1 MKHNILRIKF
11 INLSIFM
18 ILFGFS
24 TTVYPQYAI
33 KWLSAGS
40 LHNWYSEIGSEIEE
54 GFVKEQQY
62 GLQWPA
68 ISSRQDIQAAK
79 GLWIGTTNFS
89 DPNDP
94 QSPYPYKVVHV
105 GPRVTGAGEFFPQG
119 FTMTSQFEPPLV
131 FVDNDLSL
139 DKSVDNNDVDP
150 TLFADRVIEN
160 KVNTQIGIS
169 MTRKIFQFSQQY
181 HDNYIVSEYTFKNTG
196 NTDGDADIEL
206 PSTTL
211 TGVYFYYQFR
221 LAVCANVRNV
231 IGNSTSWGIN
241 TMNDTR
247 GDGVK
252 VDTDNPDNLRF
263 HYMWHGKLPS
273 FTRYDN
279 IGGPIWSSAL
289 WVEPGDTVGRLG
301 ASQFAGVVTLHADVS
316 ATDKND
322 DPLQP
327 STTSWEGSDEPQT
340 SNNDS
345 FNKEKMR
352 VEYTSWM
359 MRGHKSPRHAN
370 VVEPNDYQGFT
381 NPTGDPALGT
391 PGGFSFTNGYGP
403 YTLAPGDSITLV
415 FAEGVAGI
423 SRALATETGI
433 KYKTGQITAEQK
445 NQVVFQS
452 RDSLFQTFR
461 RANANFQ
468 SGYNIPRPPLPPK
481 VFNVNGGGDRI
492 ALSWETYDDPGANL
506 EGFEIYRA
514 TGKFDS
520 SYTLIHTAGPSERS
534 YDDVTPVRGLSYY
547 YYIVSVGSESSNTGV
562 GLTPPGKLR
571 SSRYY
576 TQTYNP
582 AVLKR
587 QPGGSPYSAVV
598 KGNKDAPFYIRAG
611 INDKLRI
618 NVDNNGPVDIVIP
631 ADSTEIDTLEIND
644 VVAAI
649 NLALQVNVAEDNGYG
664 YLWLTSP
671 SSGTDSKIEIL
682 DIPQNAYAELG
693 LSIGLSEGGV
703 PTEQEA
709 LDQIRVVPNPY
720 NISASSELGFGELA
734 QNRLYFFNIPGRCD
748 IKIYS
753 ELGEL
758 VETIEHR
765 DGSGD
770 QAWDSLTSSGQIIV
784 SGIYIAVI
792 ENKDTGGKKIVKF
805 VIIR

>member
-1 MKHNILRIKF
+1 M
-11 INLSIFM
+11 
-18 ILFGFS
+18 
-24 TTVYPQYAI
+24 
-33 KWLSAGS
+33 SAGS

-68 ISSRQDIQAAK
+68 INLRQDIQAAK
-79 GLWIGTTNFS
+79 GLWIGVTDFI

-105 GPRVTGAGEFFPQG
+105 GPRVTGSGEFYPLEFK
-119 FTMTSQFEPPLV
+119 MTSKFEPPLV

-139 DKSVDNNDVDP
+139 DKSVDNDFVDP
-150 TLFADRVIEN
+150 NLFTDRLIVN

-169 MTRKIFQFSQQY
+169 MTRRIFQFSQEY

-196 NTDGDADIEL
+196 SRTGSGSPDL
-206 PSTTL
+206 PPNTL
-211 TGVYFYYQFR
+211 TGVYFYFQYRF
-221 LAVCANVRNV
+221 AVCANVRNV

-279 IGGPIWSSAL
+279 IGGPIWNSAL
-289 WVEPGDTVGRLG
+289 WVETGDTVGRLG

-316 ATDKND
+316 ATDKTD

-327 STTSWEGSDEPQT
+327 MTTSWEGSDEPNT

-345 FNKEKMR
+345 YNKAKMQS
-352 VEYTSWM
+352 EYSWLA
-359 MRGHKSPRHAN
+359 RGHKSPRHAN
-370 VVEPNDYQGFT
+370 AVEPSDYPGFT

-403 YTLAPGDSITLV
+403 YTLAPGDSITIVL
-415 FAEGVAGI
+415 AEGVAGI
-423 SRALATETGI
+423 SREFATETGI

-452 RDSLFQTFR
+452 RDSLFYTFR
-461 RANANFQ
+461 RANANYQ

-481 VFNVNGGGDRI
+481 VFNVNSGGDRI
-492 ALSWETYDDPGANL
+492 ALTWETYDDPGSNL
-506 EGFEIYRA
+506 EGYEIYRA
-514 TGKFDS
+514 EGKYDS
-520 SYTLIHTAGPSERS
+520 TYTLIYTASPSERGF
-534 YDDVTPVRGLSYY
+534 DDLTPVRGLSYY
-547 YYIVSVGSESSNTGV
+547 YYIVSVGTESSNTGI
-562 GLTPPGKLR
+562 GLTPSGKLR

-587 QPGGSPYSAVV
+587 Q
-598 KGNKDAPFYIRAG
+598 AG
-611 INDKLRI
+611 
-618 NVDNNGPVDIVIP
+618 
-631 ADSTEIDTLEIND
+631 
-644 VVAAI
+644 
-649 NLALQVNVAEDNGYG
+649 
-664 YLWLTSP
+664 TSM
-671 SSGTDSKIEIL
+671 D
-682 DIPQNAYAELG
+682 D
-693 LSIGLSEGGV
+693 
-703 PTEQEA
+703 
-709 LDQIRVVPNPY
+709 IRVVPNPY
-720 NISASSELGFGELA
+720 NVTADPSLGFGS
-734 QNRLYFFNIPGRCD
+734 QSPNRLYFFNIPGRCD

-758 VETIEHR
+758 IQTIEHT

-770 QAWDSLTSSGQIIV
+770 QAWDSLTSSGQIVV

-792 ENKDTGGKKIVKF
+792 DNKDTGEKKIVKF